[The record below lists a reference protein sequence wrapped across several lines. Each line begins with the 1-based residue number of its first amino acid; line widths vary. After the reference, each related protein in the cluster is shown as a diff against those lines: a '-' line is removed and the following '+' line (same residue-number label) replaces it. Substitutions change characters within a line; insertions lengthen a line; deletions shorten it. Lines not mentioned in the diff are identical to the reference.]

1 MRTALVKLTV
11 LNLPPISAAEF
22 SENFKI
28 KLAISPSC
36 CTKLG
41 VAEFCRVEFRRAAEP
56 CGKDERV
63 FLAPSKQRLASGAK
77 FKLNFGGLC
86 EISSPVSK
94 AG

>member
-28 KLAISPSC
+28 KLAISPSYR
-36 CTKLG
+36 TKFG
-41 VAEFCRVEFRRAAEP
+41 VAEFCRVEFRCAVEP

-63 FLAPSKQRLASGAK
+63 FPALSKQALA
-77 FKLNFGGLC
+77 
-86 EISSPVSK
+86 I
-94 AG
+94 

>member
-1 MRTALVKLTV
+1 MILNLNVAWSAMRIPCVKLAV

-63 FLAPSKQRLASGAK
+63 FLAPSKQAPSKRR
-77 FKLNFGGLC
+77 
-86 EISSPVSK
+86 EI
-94 AG
+94 

>member
-1 MRTALVKLTV
+1 VNSIDFDAYAKFSRPGPRYTSYPTAL
-11 LNLPPISAAEF
+11 EF

-56 CGKDERV
+56 CKQDERV
-63 FLAPSKQRLASGAK
+63 FLSPSKQAPSKRR
-77 FKLNFGGLC
+77 
-86 EISSPVSK
+86 EI
-94 AG
+94 